1 MKIVL
6 LVLAI
11 ATAALGQ
18 VSTGSIFG
26 TIQDE
31 SGGAVS
37 AAEVTAEREATGFA
51 RSVLTSGSGA
61 YRFEELAPGIYSIRV
76 RREGFRM
83 AVAQHIA
90 IEVNQ

>member
-37 AAEVTAEREATGFA
+37 AAEVTAEREATVSRAAFSPAAPAPTVSRNSPRVSTRSACGA
-51 RSVLTSGSGA
+51 RGSA
-61 YRFEELAPGIYSIRV
+61 WLSRSTLRSR
-76 RREGFRM
+76 
-83 AVAQHIA
+83 
-90 IEVNQ
+90 